1 MKIKIIALLLLVA
14 MLGVMLCS
22 CGEGLKLAN
31 NILGI
36 VSPDEGG
43 DTNNF
48 SINFQIP
55 DPNRCTQHIIVPLSA
70 IPPTCKTPGVS
81 AGQACSKCGTVV
93 VAQTE
98 LPKLDHVYDGVE
110 DQYCNTCGYERE
122 IKCEHLLTKIL
133 AAKEATCT
141 TAGRTQG
148 EECIGCGKIIA
159 GYEIIEPTAHV
170 YDNAKDSEC
179 NVCKYVRKIEC
190 THEVTEKLSKVA
202 PTCTKTGLTEGKACV
217 HCGEILVAQ
226 QEVPMTSHK
235 EGDWFI
241 DTAPTETEE
250 GTMHVECTACHTVIR
265 TGKVGVITAE
275 PNENVTEGLTFALN
289 EDRKS
294 YTLVDIGTY
303 STSYYDNYNIVI
315 PKYYNGKP
323 VTKIGEGAFLNKEY
337 LTSVIIPEGV
347 LTIGTGAFRE
357 CKNLQTVVIPSTV
370 TSIGAYAFYNCSLLT
385 SITLPEG
392 LTEIKAYTFYNNCSL
407 YGTLTIPYGV
417 VRIDESAFEN
427 CYNLYDLVLPSSLEV
442 IEKKAFCYC
451 DRLSNITLPKGLKV
465 IGEKAFGGDHIHA
478 KTINMFNGVAKI
490 GAYAFPRESTINYK
504 GTKAEWNNIIID
516 PRNLEYKVVSLD
528 GAFID

>member
-70 IPPTCKTPGVS
+70 IPPTCTTPGVS

-122 IKCEHLLTKIL
+122 IKCEHLMTKIL

-190 THEVTEKLSKVA
+190 THEVTEKLAKVA

-241 DTAPTETEE
+241 DTAPTESEE
-250 GTMHVECTACHTVIR
+250 GTMHTECTVCHTVIR

-294 YTLVDIGTY
+294 YTLVDVGTY

-323 VTKIGEGAFLNKEY
+323 VTKIGDGAFLNNKY
-337 LTSVIIPEGV
+337 LRSVIIPEGV
-347 LTIGTGAFRE
+347 LTIGTGAFRSCGMLE
-357 CKNLQTVVIPSTV
+357 TVVIPSTV
-370 TSIGAYAFYNCSLLT
+370 TSIGEYAFYNCPIT
-385 SITLPEG
+385 SINLPEG
-392 LTEIKAYTFYNNCSL
+392 LTEIKAYSL
-407 YGTLTIPYGV
+407 YGTSLTEVIIPYGV
-417 VRIDESAFEN
+417 VSIGESAFEN
-427 CYNLYDLVLPSSLEV
+427 CYDLKNLVLPSSLEV
-442 IEKKAFCYC
+442 IEKKAFYECHGLY
-451 DRLSNITLPKGLKV
+451 NVTLPKGLKV
-465 IGEKAFGGDHIHA
+465 IGEYAFNRGYS
-478 KTINMFNGVAKI
+478 TITMFNGVGKI
-490 GAYAFPRESTINYK
+490 GAHAFGSSTTINYK
-504 GTKAEWNNIIID
+504 GTIAEWNNIVID
-516 PRNLEYKVVSLD
+516 PRNSRFTVVATD
-528 GAFID
+528 GTFTH

>member
-70 IPPTCKTPGVS
+70 IPPSCTTPGVS

-122 IKCEHLLTKIL
+122 IKCEHLMTKIL

-250 GTMHVECTACHTVIR
+250 GTMHVECTACHTVLK

-294 YTLVDIGTY
+294 YTLVDIGTH
-303 STSYYDNYNIVI
+303 STLYGNGDIVI

-323 VTKIGEGAFLNKEY
+323 VTKIGDGAFLNKEY

-347 LTIGTGAFRE
+347 LTIGTGAFRSCGMLE
-357 CKNLQTVVIPSTV
+357 TVVIPNTV
-370 TSIGAYAFYNCSLLT
+370 TSIGEYAFYGCRLT

-392 LTEIKAYTFYNNCSL
+392 LTEIKAYTFYDCDLSD
-407 YGTLTIPYGV
+407 LTIPYGV
-417 VRIDESAFEN
+417 VRICESAFEN
-427 CYNLYDLVLPSSLEV
+427 CYDLRNLVLPSSLEV
-442 IEKKAFCYC
+442 IEKKAFSDCNNLY
-451 DRLSNITLPKGLKV
+451 SVTLPKGLKV
-465 IGEKAFGGDHIHA
+465 IGEEAFAGNN
-478 KTINMFNGVAKI
+478 KTITMFNGVGKI
-490 GAYAFPRESTINYK
+490 GAHAFASSTTINYK
-504 GTKAEWNNIIID
+504 GTIAEWNNIIID
-516 PRNLEYKVVSLD
+516 PRNGGITVVATD
-528 GAFID
+528 GTFTH